1 MVKYGFFNS
10 VNGDRLYNADDVSE
24 FFKGVLS
31 DGIFKWYR
39 DSLEVVPGGG
49 MTVQVLPG
57 KAMLNSKYL
66 HNTSAL
72 SLNISNS
79 ESSRTDLVVAFC
91 DSFNRI
97 CGITV
102 IENAT
107 TDPDSDSYKSII
119 LAKISVTSSTAEI
132 LDTDIQDL
140 REGKWV
146 NLTALQS
153 GIEEM
158 IYSINT
164 ATYDSNISKYKININ
179 SMGYIPEQC
188 TDIELYING
197 IKTRYG
203 TDYTYSE
210 ELNNQYVVLENTGN
224 YSYMINHSQAS
235 DQYFTI
241 RFFKDT
247 AMDNI

>member
-1 MVKYGFFNS
+1 MIKYGFFNS

-24 FFKGVLS
+24 FFKGVLT

-39 DSLEVVPGGG
+39 DCLEVVPGGG

-57 KAMLNSKYL
+57 KAILNSKYL

-107 TDPDSDSYKSII
+107 TDPDRDFYKSII

-132 LDTDIQDL
+132 LSEDIQDL
-140 REGKWV
+140 RDGHWV

-153 GIEEM
+153 GIEE
-158 IYSINT
+158 ITYSINT
-164 ATYDSNISKYKININ
+164 AIYDSSISKYKININ
-179 SMGYIPEQC
+179 SMGYIQEQC

-210 ELNNQYVVLENTGN
+210 ELNNQYVVIENTGN

-247 AMDNI
+247 AMESI